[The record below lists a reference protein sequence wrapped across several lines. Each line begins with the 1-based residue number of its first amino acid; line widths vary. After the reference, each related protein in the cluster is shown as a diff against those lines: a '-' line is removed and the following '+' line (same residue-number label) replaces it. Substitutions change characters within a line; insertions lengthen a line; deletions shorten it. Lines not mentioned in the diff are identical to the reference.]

1 MDKQFDMTQDSRIDR
16 FLAFLK
22 GAVDSGLLILCS
34 IGLFSSNGMVINN
47 VWFVLWI
54 MCIFRMTGK

>member
-1 MDKQFDMTQDSRIDR
+1 MDKQFDMTQDYRIDR

-34 IGLFSSNGMVINN
+34 IGLFTSDVTLINN

-54 MCIFRMTGK
+54 MCIFRIVGK